1 MKESEVRGSKR
12 REGDERGGEAE
23 LAESGFAVERSR
35 LRISGRPKGE
45 NPQTYDFFWY
55 LAGSF
60 LEKIYVPD
68 FLHIETKNHPFWRR
82 EAPLSLKP
90 FLATPRRLHNIGS
103 FPFPASSNIMC

>member
-12 REGDERGGEAE
+12 REGEERRGEAE

-45 NPQTYDFFWY
+45 NPQTYDIFCY

-68 FLHIETKNHPFWRR
+68 FLHIETKKSSIL
-82 EAPLSLKP
+82 EEG
-90 FLATPRRLHNIGS
+90 GS
-103 FPFPASSNIMC
+103 TLF